1 MQMNVQNISF
11 KIIIQTLLMQ
21 ILLLF
26 LGVSILDV
34 DVSFMLRGVSGFLVV
49 AFYKFLL
56 CATLFHDK
64 DLSVAFFFAV
74 LFNVSRNFAVKS
86 LSLLLCVSASPAAF
100 LSSPT
105 PHCTNVNLD
114 RREWILGPSEHSEA
128 GTSAFLMDGQLD

>member
-64 DLSVAFFFAV
+64 DLSVAFFSQFYSTLVAT
-74 LFNVSRNFAVKS
+74 LQSSRLACCFVCLRPQQPFFHHQLRIVRMWTWTEESGYWARASIQKQAPV
-86 LSLLLCVSASPAAF
+86 LSLW
-100 LSSPT
+100 T
-105 PHCTNVNLD
+105 DN
-114 RREWILGPSEHSEA
+114 
-128 GTSAFLMDGQLD
+128 